1 MIALLVLLQTTL
13 TIAVAGPATSPE
25 YLPLRLAD
33 AAGYF
38 AEEKISVSLRSD
50 RAEAAPAEAL
60 GRGQVALAAT
70 SLDAALLH
78 GHAAGAP
85 PRLVFGLTAAPPV
98 ALVVSSPQQ
107 DAIRALPD
115 LAGKTIG
122 IPSPGTPAEL
132 ALFSLLD
139 RARLRRNQVS
149 VVSYGERGLA
159 GAIESGAVAAAIMG
173 DPWATRLAEEGKAVV
188 LADLRRRDEAAR
200 WLGKPTVH
208 AGLFARADT
217 TLGRAELVPLA
228 RALLR
233 AQALVRTAP
242 AEELERKLPAAVV
255 VSPEDFAVRLRG
267 ARESFLPDGRVSAE
281 RLGASVALARDRSP
295 IPGKVNIPRRMDKL
309 LLQEPLEEA
318 LGRRAR

>member
-13 TIAVAGPATSPE
+13 SIAVAGPATSPE

-38 AEEKISVSLRSD
+38 ADEKIGVSLQSA
-50 RAEAAPAEAL
+50 RAEASPAEAL

-70 SLDAALLH
+70 SLDAALRL
-78 GHAAGAP
+78 GHASGTP

-98 ALVVSSPQQ
+98 ALVVSRARK
-107 DAIRALPD
+107 DVIRALPD

-132 ALFSLLD
+132 ALFSLLG
-139 RARLRRNQVS
+139 RAGIRRDQVS

-173 DPWATRLAEEGKAVV
+173 DPWVTRLVEEGKAVA
-188 LADLRRRDEAAR
+188 LADLRNRGEAAR
-200 WLGKPTVH
+200 WLGEPTVH
-208 AGLFARADT
+208 AGIFARADT
-217 TLGRAELVPLA
+217 KLGRAELVPLT

-233 AQALVRTAP
+233 ALALLRTAT
-242 AEELERKLPAAVV
+242 AKELEGKLPAAVIV
-255 VSPEDFAVRLRG
+255 GSEDFAVRLRG
-267 ARESFLPDGRVSAE
+267 ARESFLPDGWVSTE
-281 RLGASVALARDRSP
+281 MLGASVALTRDRSP
-295 IPGKVNIPRRMDKL
+295 IPAKVDIPRRMDKL
-309 LLQEPLEEA
+309 LLLAPLAEA
-318 LGRRAR
+318 LGRRPP